1 MCIRDRPSV
10 TDQTCA
16 PENCDTFYVLSCV
29 PHLGHSNPVIWEKEK
44 EKYLKKVAQ
53 FLDNRLLPGFQKTIV
68 ESHVMTPNDF
78 GKNYLSPM
86 GTGFSIEPRMFQSA
100 WFRPHNISEEI
111 EGLYLVG
118 AGTHPGPGV
127 PGVIASAEIIAKEI
141 KDAKLYQKENNNFY
155 EKIDAR

>member
-1 MCIRDRPSV
+1 
-10 TDQTCA
+10 
-16 PENCDTFYVLSCV
+16 
-29 PHLGHSNPVIWEKEK
+29 
-44 EKYLKKVAQ
+44 
-53 FLDNRLLPGFQKTIV
+53 
-68 ESHVMTPNDF
+68 MTPNDF

-127 PGVIASAEIIAKEI
+127 PGVIASAEIVAKEI
-141 KDAKLYQKENNNFY
+141 KDAKQYPKKNNNFY
-155 EKIDAR
+155 EKINAR

>member
-1 MCIRDRPSV
+1 MDS
-10 TDQTCA
+10 
-16 PENCDTFYVLSCV
+16 
-29 PHLGHSNPVIWEKEK
+29 
-44 EKYLKKVAQ
+44 
-53 FLDNRLLPGFQKTIV
+53 RLLPGVQKTIV

-100 WFRPHNISEEI
+100 WFRPHNISEEM

-141 KDAKLYQKENNNFY
+141 KDAKQYQKENNNFTNSGIQTHSESLKESLSY
-155 EKIDAR
+155 YTKNLNIDVFNPCSEKNFDKVIPLSLIHISEPTRQY